1 MKVTK
6 FKKIKNKYKVYFDN
20 DTNLDLYEDTILKYD
35 LLLKKDID
43 NKLLDEIVDYNNM
56 EDIYFI
62 SIKYISIKI
71 RSKKEL
77 YKYLKKKNY
86 EDNDINTVINRL
98 EKENIINDDIYVKSY
113 IHDRFYLSSDGLLK
127 IKYDL
132 INMKIDESIINK
144 YIEEIDREEV
154 INKLDKLVD
163 KKIKSIKNYSGNVLK
178 LKLLN
183 YFNNLG
189 YDKSDIEYVISNK
202 SINNNE
208 NGIKEYNKLYTKYSK
223 KYEGYELEK
232 IIMNKLYA
240 KGYDYSE
247 IKKDIV

>member
-20 DTNLDLYEDTILKYD
+20 DTNLDLYEDTILKYE
-35 LLLKKDID
+35 LLLKKNID
-43 NKLLDEIVDYNNM
+43 NKLLDEIVEYNNM

-86 EDNDINTVINRL
+86 DDNDINTVIKRL

-113 IHDRFYLSSDGLLK
+113 IHDRFYLSSDGLSK

-132 INMKIDESIINK
+132 INMKIDEKIINK
-144 YIEEIDREEV
+144 YIEEIDKEEV

-163 KKIKSIKNYSGNVLK
+163 KKIKTIKNYSGNVLK
-178 LKLLN
+178 LKLMN

-189 YDKSDIEYVISNK
+189 YDKSDIENVISNK
-202 SINNNE
+202 NINNNE
-208 NGIKEYNKLYTKYSK
+208 NGLKEYNKLLNKYSK

-240 KGYDYSE
+240 KGYDYNE
-247 IKKDIV
+247 IKKDIY